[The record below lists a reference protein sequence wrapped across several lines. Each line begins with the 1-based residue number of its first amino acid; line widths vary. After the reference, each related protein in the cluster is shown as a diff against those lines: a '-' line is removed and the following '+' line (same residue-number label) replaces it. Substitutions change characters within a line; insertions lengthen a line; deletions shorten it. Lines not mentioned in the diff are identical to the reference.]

1 VLIEVLPPKSCGLD
15 TGGPAAF
22 DDFLEFGCRDSEVLS
37 DDVVELAVFAR
48 GRHRDSTDL
57 E

>member
-1 VLIEVLPPKSCGLD
+1 MLIEVLPPKSCGLD